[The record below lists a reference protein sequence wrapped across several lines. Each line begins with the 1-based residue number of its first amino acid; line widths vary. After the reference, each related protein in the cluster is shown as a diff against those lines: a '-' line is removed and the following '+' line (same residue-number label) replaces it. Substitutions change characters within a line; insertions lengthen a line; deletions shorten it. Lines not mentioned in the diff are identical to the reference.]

1 MNQSFNLKT
10 HIRKAKDCMPVT
22 AWDEDTTWD
31 HEYGLGLIVL
41 TEKNFC
47 SGSTCKDLKVC
58 WAANEDGESAFYL
71 PVGHETNVSK
81 LKVQKR
87 FYWLTFFI
95 QFSCLLILH
104 ALL

>member
-22 AWDEDTTWD
+22 AWDEDTTWN
-31 HEYGLGLIVL
+31 HEYGSGLIVL

-81 LKVQKR
+81 LKVQK
-87 FYWLTFFI
+87 LNTTHNTFIPTGKKCPF
-95 QFSCLLILH
+95 
-104 ALL
+104 

>member
-1 MNQSFNLKT
+1 
-10 HIRKAKDCMPVT
+10 MPVT
-22 AWDEDTTWD
+22 AWDEETTWN
-31 HEYGLGLIVL
+31 HEYGSGLIVL

-81 LKVQKR
+81 LKVQNR
-87 FYWLTFFI
+87 FYWSTFFI
-95 QFSCLLILH
+95 QYSSLVIFH
-104 ALL
+104 ALV